1 MLIIGFCGV
10 GKTTFVASHSNAID
24 LTYIKPGL
32 SALRK
37 AVDKYEI
44 VLGDPGWLG
53 VFLESKLPFS
63 VVVPTKGRK
72 DEYLANYRERY
83 ANGAG
88 GGDDKFVDVISSRW
102 DDWIGTLKMA
112 PAPVIELEPG
122 EWLEDAVS
130 YLSEHQTC

>member
-10 GKTTFVASHSNAID
+10 GKTTFVANHANAID

-32 SALRK
+32 SALQM

-53 VFLESKLPFS
+53 VFLESKLPFY
-63 VVVPTKGRK
+63 VVVPTNDRR

-83 ANGAG
+83 TNGTG
-88 GGDDKFVDVISSRW
+88 GGDDKFCDTIDSHW

-112 PAPVIELEPG
+112 PMPIVELGPG
-122 EWLEDAVS
+122 EWLEDAVL
-130 YLSEHQTC
+130 YLSEHHTC

>member
-10 GKTTFVASHSNAID
+10 GKTTYVANHANAID

-37 AVDKYEI
+37 AVEKYEV
-44 VLGDPGWLG
+44 VLGDPSWLE
-53 VFLESKLPFS
+53 VFLESKLPFY
-63 VVVPTKGRK
+63 VVVPTQERK

-83 ANGAG
+83 ANGTG
-88 GGDDKFVDVISSRW
+88 GGDDWFVDVISSHW

-112 PAPVIELEPG
+112 PMPIVELEPG
-122 EWLEDAVS
+122 DWLEDAVS
-130 YLSEHQTC
+130 YLSQSRND